1 MTSEERGFV
10 SAIKKSPKDATARGA
25 YADWLDEHGRPYE
38 ALIQR
43 GKAELSEVYFKVRRK
58 SDGLF
63 SEGSGTSGGKHWS
76 TKGKMWRQL
85 HVLRSH
91 LRNYIQANRGWSA
104 RREVELRYYDH
115 TAWDD
120 LEIIVVEVRVVV
132 GAVLPMSIQGDVK
145 DSRGRVEVVITEPLG
160 ANSEEEPPG
169 AE

>member
-38 ALIQR
+38 ALLQR

-91 LRNYIQANRGWSA
+91 FRNYIQLHRGWRA
-104 RREVELRYYDH
+104 RGAEVKYYDD
-115 TAWDD
+115 TDWDD
-120 LEIIVVEVRVVV
+120 LEIVVVEVRVTV
-132 GAVLPMSIQGDVK
+132 GAVLPLTFRRDTSGP
-145 DSRGRVEVVITEPLG
+145 VEVTITEPLG
-160 ANSEEEPPG
+160 DPNAK
-169 AE
+169 A